1 MTGRQRLALAVF
13 VSLLLHLT
21 LIAGRGWRVPTLN
34 DMLLP
39 ESAPQL
45 EAHLVTQRRIA
56 VPQPQ
61 PVARPA
67 ARPAVK
73 RKNTNVMAVAP
84 GVLAMPADV
93 EPQLAMSDVLPSFAP
108 SPTVPASPAK
118 VPATSGEPDAA
129 VPPAEAASSIASSP
143 VPIEM
148 SLPRRGSIRFA
159 VSRGGFVVG
168 QSVHRWSHDGN
179 TYTMSGVTETT
190 GLAALFRPVR
200 LTWISTGELGPEGL
214 RPREFHSEKDGVAI
228 DSAGF
233 DWTAMK
239 LELSAGAQRELPLV
253 SGAQDMLSL
262 FYQLGLLLPT
272 IAVEGSA
279 GKSYARSEIM
289 VATGRKFERYGFD
302 ALGEETL
309 QLKFGKQRTIHL
321 RTAAGKEA
329 TEVWLALDL
338 RCLPVKI
345 HVVDRKGDSYDQI
358 AEDIEFEGMPA
369 ALKRH

>member
-56 VPQPQ
+56 PPQPRSAAQ
-61 PVARPA
+61 PPARPSA
-67 ARPAVK
+67 QRKHSNAIAVP
-73 RKNTNVMAVAP
+73 P
-84 GVLAMPADV
+84 GMLAMPADV
-93 EPQLAMSDVLPSFAP
+93 EPRLAMSDVPSFAP
-108 SPTVPASPAK
+108 RASSSSAKGVSSNEPASAL
-118 VPATSGEPDAA
+118 S
-129 VPPAEAASSIASSP
+129 PAEAAPPAAVP
-143 VPIEM
+143 VEM

-159 VSRGGFVVG
+159 VSRGEKGFVIG
-168 QSVHRWSHDGN
+168 QAVHRWSHDGN
-179 TYTMSGVTETT
+179 NYTMSGVTETT
-190 GLAALFRPVR
+190 GIAALFRPVR
-200 LTWISTGELGPEGL
+200 LTWTSAGELGPEGL
-214 RPREFHSEKDGVAI
+214 RPREFHSEKDGVAV
-228 DSAGF
+228 DSASF
-233 DWTAMK
+233 DWPAMT
-239 LELSAGAQRELPLV
+239 LALSAGAQREVPLV

-272 IAVEGSA
+272 LAVEGSA

-309 QLKFGKQRTIHL
+309 QLKFGKQRALHF
-321 RTAAGKEA
+321 RTASGVEA

-338 RCLPVKI
+338 HCLPVKI
-345 HVVDRKGDSYDQI
+345 HIIDRKGESYDQI
-358 AEDIEFEGMPA
+358 ADDIEFEGMPST
-369 ALKRH
+369 LKRH

>member
-1 MTGRQRLALAVF
+1 MTGRQRLALAAF
-13 VSLLLHLT
+13 ASLLLHLT
-21 LIAGRGWRVPTLN
+21 LVVGPGWRMPTLN

-56 VPQPQ
+56 APQPRS
-61 PVARPA
+61 VAQPA
-67 ARPAVK
+67 ARPPVK
-73 RKNTNVMAVAP
+73 RKNTHAMAAPP

-93 EPQLAMSDVLPSFAP
+93 EPQLAMSGLSSFAP
-108 SPTVPASPAK
+108 SPKASTRPEQAS
-118 VPATSGEPDAA
+118 ATPGEAA
-129 VPPAEAASSIASSP
+129 STMPPAEAARSVASLP
-143 VPIEM
+143 VEM

-159 VSRGGFVVG
+159 VSRGEKGFVVG
-168 QSVHRWSHDGN
+168 QAVHRWSHDGN

-190 GLAALFRPVR
+190 GLVALFRPVR
-200 LTWISTGELGPEGL
+200 LTWTSVGELGPEGL
-214 RPREFHSEKDGVAI
+214 RPREFHSEKDGVAV

-262 FYQLGLLLPT
+262 FYQMGLLLPT
-272 IAVEGSA
+272 LAVEGSA

-302 ALGEETL
+302 SLGEETL
-309 QLKFGKQRTIHL
+309 RLKFGRQRALHL
-321 RTAAGKEA
+321 RTASGKEA

-338 RCLPVKI
+338 RGLPVKI
-345 HVVDRKGDSYDQI
+345 HIVDRKGESYDQI
-358 AEDIEFEGMPA
+358 AEDIEFEGMPD